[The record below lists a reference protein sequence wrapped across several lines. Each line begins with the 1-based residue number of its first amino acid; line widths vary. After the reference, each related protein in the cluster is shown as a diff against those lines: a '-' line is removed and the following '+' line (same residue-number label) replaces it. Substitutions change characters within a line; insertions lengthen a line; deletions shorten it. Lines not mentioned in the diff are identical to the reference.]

1 MCGICGVFEYG
12 RSDGVIRQEEIERMM
27 AAMLHR
33 GPDEGGWM
41 IDGDFGMGMRR
52 LSIIDLSGG
61 SQPIVSED
69 GEVSIVFNGEIY
81 NFQSLRARLEAA
93 GHRFSTRTD
102 TEVILHGYEE
112 WGTDVTRHLNGMFAF
127 AVWSRRSRELFV
139 ARDHY
144 GIKPL
149 YYWTDGGCIAF
160 GSEIRALLAS
170 GRVSRAVDPVGL
182 GQFLRYRYVPSPR
195 TAFAGISKLP
205 PGHSLTVTT
214 GGQCSISRYSRP
226 PQRRLELGLEQ
237 ASEMLEVALRDSVSR
252 QMVADVPV
260 GLMLSGGVDSALL
273 GSLMAEESSLP
284 VRTFTVA
291 FAEDRSTNEL
301 VAAAG
306 TARRI
311 GAEHH
316 ELVVSQEE
324 YLKHLPAAIT
334 YLEEPVATPST
345 LAFGR
350 LCRFAR
356 TEVTVALA
364 GQGADEPFG
373 GYARY
378 AFEQRMAQFAWVPPL
393 LIDASLRWLSALRP
407 WDEKLLRAAQAVRI
421 EDPAGRVEAINRVI
435 ADPLLDR
442 LVGEGGLRG
451 VPVVNPFTDWCDDVL
466 QDDPCYRLQ
475 YVDART
481 MLSDNLLLYGDKTS
495 MSASL
500 ELRVPYLDRQVAEL
514 AESFATEL
522 KVHGRVHKRVLRA
535 VAEKYVDRD
544 TLTRPKVNFAVP
556 IREWLRGGLGD
567 ELERY
572 SRMSDSLC
580 ASWLDPSA
588 VDAMLEE
595 HRSGRRDYSHILF
608 SLLVAEV
615 WHSHYI
621 VGTET
626 VDSRAGAG
634 GRGALR

>member
-12 RSDGVIRQEEIERMM
+12 RSDGAVRAEEVERMM

-33 GPDEGGWM
+33 GPDEGGRL

-52 LSIIDLSGG
+52 LSIIDLCGG
-61 SQPIVSED
+61 SQPITAED

-81 NFQSLRARLEAA
+81 NFRSLRARLEAA
-93 GHRFSTRTD
+93 GHKFSTRTD

-112 WGTDVTRHLNGMFAF
+112 WGAAVTEHLNGMFAF
-127 AVWSRRSRELFV
+127 AVWDHRSRELFV

-149 YYWTDGGCIAF
+149 YYWAEGGCLAF
-160 GSEIRALLAS
+160 GSEIRALFAS
-170 GRVSRAVDPVGL
+170 GRVGRAIDPVGL

-205 PGHSLTVTT
+205 PGHSLSVTT
-214 GGQCSISRYSRP
+214 GGVCRVGRFSRP
-226 PQRRLELGLEQ
+226 VQRQLDLGLEQ
-237 ASEMLEVALRDSVSR
+237 ATEMLEAALRDSVSR

-273 GSLMAEESSLP
+273 GSLMAEASSLP

-291 FAEDRSTNEL
+291 FAEDSVTNEL
-301 VAAAG
+301 AAAAG
-306 TARRI
+306 TARRM
-311 GAEHH
+311 GADHH
-316 ELVVSQEE
+316 ELVISQEE
-324 YLKHLPAAIT
+324 YLEHLPAAIA

-350 LCRFAR
+350 LCAFAR

-378 AFEQRMAQFAWVPPL
+378 AFEQKMAQFPWVPP
-393 LIDASLRWLSALRP
+393 SLVEVGLRCLSTLRP
-407 WDEKLLRAAQAVRI
+407 WDEKLLRAAQAVSVQ
-421 EDPAGRVEAINRVI
+421 DPAERVEAVNRVI
-435 ADPLLDR
+435 EDPLLDR
-442 LVGEGGLRG
+442 LIGGGALRG
-451 VPVVNPFTDWCDDVL
+451 VPVANPFTAWCNDVL
-466 QDDPCYRLQ
+466 LDDPCYRLQ
-475 YVDART
+475 YVDVRT

-500 ELRVPYLDRQVAEL
+500 ELRVPYLDREVAEL
-514 AESFATEL
+514 AESFATDL
-522 KVHGRVHKRVLRA
+522 KVHGREHKRVLRA
-535 VAEKYVDRD
+535 VAAKFVDQG

-556 IREWLRGGLGD
+556 IREWLRGELGD
-567 ELERY
+567 ELQRLARASE
-572 SRMSDSLC
+572 SLC
-580 ASWLDPSA
+580 AAWLDSSA
-588 VDAMLEE
+588 VDAMLDE
-595 HRSGRRDYSHILF
+595 HRRGRRDYSHILF
-608 SLLVAEV
+608 SLLVVEM

-621 VGTET
+621 IGTGG
-626 VDSRAGAG
+626 VADVGAG
-634 GRGALR
+634 GCGAHK